1 MQFIQL
7 NTIHYT
13 YPDQYQPVLAGVS
26 LVVAEGE
33 KIALIG
39 KNGCGKTTLLR
50 IILGELSP
58 TRGRISYPTSRPTI
72 SYLPQDIRV
81 SAPLSVRDF
90 LLQVRPRQFEM
101 LTRIDTLSSAEN
113 LSPSA
118 GIELASLWQ
127 EYNDQNTADWEN
139 EVHSILLELDL
150 LPLAEQRC
158 ATLSGGES
166 TRLQLAALLLE
177 KPDILILDE
186 PTNHLDSEQLL
197 WFEDWMLDYGG
208 AVLFVSHDRVFID
221 HTATKIAELEA
232 GQLEL
237 RAGNY
242 QSFVRDRQ
250 QLKDHQMVQYRER
263 QRLLRQLCEASRKR
277 RAWASSFQKETRGE
291 GGGHVFE
298 LITNP
303 ARTQMQQARNIENRI
318 KMLTERYPV
327 EKPHQDKLRHLAF
340 EQVQVADRE
349 LINVAG
355 MGFRYQESWI
365 FRDFYLHLNGAEK
378 LWLAGP
384 NGSGKTTLLR
394 LLQGSLDPCEGSI
407 SRANRLRIGCFEQDL
422 SRFDPH
428 ALVLDFLKASG
439 KEESQIRTLMGCIG
453 LKTDLAFARTGSL
466 SWGERAKLQLLRLLL
481 AEYNVLLLDE
491 PTNHLDIR
499 SREMLEESLDNF
511 TGAMVFVSH
520 DRAFISRLATRKVE
534 LSEAPGLRS

>member
-139 EVHSILLELDL
+139 AVHSILLELDL

>member
-365 FRDFYLHLNGAEK
+365 FRDFYFHLSGADK
-378 LWLAGP
+378 LWLSGP

-394 LLQGSLDPCEGSI
+394 LLEGSLTPCEGTI
-407 SRANRLRIGCFEQDL
+407 SRAGRLRLGYYQQDL
-422 SRFDPH
+422 SLLDPQEV
-428 ALVLDFLKASG
+428 ALDYLKASG
-439 KEESQIRTLMGCIG
+439 KTESQVRTLMGCIG
-453 LKTDLAFARTGSL
+453 LKTDLASSRIGSL
-466 SWGERAKLQLLRLLL
+466 SWGEKAKLQLMQLLL
-481 AEYNVLLLDE
+481 GDYNVLLLDE

-499 SREMLEESLDNF
+499 SREMLEEALDGF
-511 TGAMVFVSH
+511 GGALVFVSH
-520 DRAFISRLATRKVE
+520 DRAFISRLASRQVE
-534 LSEAPGLRS
+534 LSAGPA

>member
-1 MQFIQL
+1 
-7 NTIHYT
+7 
-13 YPDQYQPVLAGVS
+13 

>member
-1 MQFIQL
+1 
-7 NTIHYT
+7 
-13 YPDQYQPVLAGVS
+13 
-26 LVVAEGE
+26 
-33 KIALIG
+33 
-39 KNGCGKTTLLR
+39 
-50 IILGELSP
+50 
-58 TRGRISYPTSRPTI
+58 
-72 SYLPQDIRV
+72 
-81 SAPLSVRDF
+81 
-90 LLQVRPRQFEM
+90 
-101 LTRIDTLSSAEN
+101 
-113 LSPSA
+113 
-118 GIELASLWQ
+118 
-127 EYNDQNTADWEN
+127 
-139 EVHSILLELDL
+139 
-150 LPLAEQRC
+150 
-158 ATLSGGES
+158 
-166 TRLQLAALLLE
+166 
-177 KPDILILDE
+177 
-186 PTNHLDSEQLL
+186 
-197 WFEDWMLDYGG
+197 MLDYGG

>member
-232 GQLEL
+232 GRVEV

-242 QSFVRDRQ
+242 HSFVRDKQ
-250 QLKDHQMVQYRER
+250 QLSDHQLVQYRER
-263 QRLLRQLCEASRKR
+263 QRLLRQLREAVQKR
-277 RAWASSFQKETRGE
+277 RAWASSFQKETRSE

-298 LITNP
+298 LVTNP

-318 KMLTERYPV
+318 KMLNDRYPV
-327 EKPHQDKLRHLAF
+327 EKPHQEKLRHLAF
-340 EQVQVADRE
+340 DQVQVADKE
-349 LINVAG
+349 LISIMG
-355 MGFRYQESWI
+355 MSFRYEGSWI
-365 FRDFYLHLNGAEK
+365 FHDFYFHLSGADK
-378 LWLAGP
+378 LWLSGP

-394 LLQGSLDPCEGSI
+394 LLEGSLTPCEGTI
-407 SRANRLRIGCFEQDL
+407 SRAGRLRLGYYQQDL
-422 SRFDPH
+422 SLLDPQEV
-428 ALVLDFLKASG
+428 ALDYLKASG
-439 KEESQIRTLMGCIG
+439 KTESQVRTLMGCIG
-453 LKTDLAFARTGSL
+453 LKTDLASSRIGSL
-466 SWGERAKLQLLRLLL
+466 SWGEKAKLQLMQLLL
-481 AEYNVLLLDE
+481 GDYNVLLLDE

-499 SREMLEESLDNF
+499 SREMLEEALDGF
-511 TGAMVFVSH
+511 GGALVFVSH
-520 DRAFISRLATRKVE
+520 DRAFISRLASRQVE
-534 LSEAPGLRS
+534 LSAGPA